1 MDIIL
6 IPGLWLRGDAWSDV
20 ESELGRAGHR
30 VQSLTLPGQGDGRA
44 DATLRDQVD
53 AVVAIIDAARAPVL
67 VVGHSAASAL
77 AWIVADA
84 RPAAVS
90 GVVMIGGMPVEA
102 GKPYANFFP
111 VADGQMPFPGWGPFE
126 GADSADL
133 DDEARR
139 SIEADAVA
147 VPEGVCHGVVELSD
161 ERRFDVPVTLV
172 CPEYT
177 PADAQEWLDGGF
189 VPELV
194 RAKRVTLVDI
204 DSGHWPMVT
213 KPQELAAIIARAA
226 VAP

>member
-20 ESELGRAGHR
+20 ESELTRAGHR
-30 VQSLTLPGQGDGRA
+30 VQAVTLPGQGDGRA

-53 AVVAIIDAARAPVL
+53 AVVATIDAASAPVL

-84 RPAAVS
+84 RPDSVV
-90 GVVMIGGMPVEA
+90 GVVMIGGMPVED

-111 VADGQMPFPGWGPFE
+111 LVDGQMPFPGWEPFA

-139 SIEADAVA
+139 SIEDNAVA
-147 VPEGVCHGVVELSD
+147 VPEGVCHGVVSLSD
-161 ERRFDVPVTLV
+161 DRRFDVPVTVV
-172 CPEYT
+172 CPEYS
-177 PADAQEWLDGGF
+177 PSDAQEWIDAGQ
-189 VPELV
+189 VPELT
-194 RAKRVTLVDI
+194 RTRHVTLVDI

-213 KPQELAAIIARAA
+213 RPQELAGIIARAA
-226 VAP
+226 LQQ